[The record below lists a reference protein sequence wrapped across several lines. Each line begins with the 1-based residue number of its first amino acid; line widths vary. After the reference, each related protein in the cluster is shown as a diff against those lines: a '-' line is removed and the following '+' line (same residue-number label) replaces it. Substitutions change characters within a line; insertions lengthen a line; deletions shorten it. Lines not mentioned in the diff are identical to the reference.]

1 MANASAAALS
11 SNSWLL
17 SKMAS
22 VPLIMISSATSD
34 EIKKMM
40 GIAEAMGDGILF
52 LLTLFANALNL
63 FMINESAKIVKIMMW
78 KISLMRDC
86 NLLR

>member
-11 SNSWLL
+11 SISWLL

-22 VPLIMISSATSD
+22 VPLTISSTTSD
-34 EIKKMM
+34 EIRKMM